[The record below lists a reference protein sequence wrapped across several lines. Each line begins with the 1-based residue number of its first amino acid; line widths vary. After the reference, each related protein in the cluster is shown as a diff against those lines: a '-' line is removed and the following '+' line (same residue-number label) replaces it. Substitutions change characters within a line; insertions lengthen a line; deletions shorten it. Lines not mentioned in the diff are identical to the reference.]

1 MSLLIIY
8 WRAPRL
14 IYEPRFY
21 AEEGTL
27 FFSYAFANPF
37 FLALFSPS
45 LTLSIGYYNFYA
57 NLSTTLA
64 ANLVPLEY
72 APFIT
77 MLFALFVQFIPIMI
91 ILKGKSVLWDST
103 EKKIFSILIYLFA
116 PSSGEIWLQTI
127 NSQFY
132 FCLIT
137 FMILLENQSR
147 TDEFKSWWYRILLLV
162 SGLTGITSIFLTPF
176 FIYTA
181 WKKKSREINKQTL
194 ILIGCAFVHLT
205 IFLLSM
211 KSQPTLMKANRL
223 SSIDLPTLMGILW
236 IQTLVLP
243 FLGSSFGSIPANF
256 LKKILDQRSLT
267 SSALGIIL
275 LILLILLFYYLT
287 KKSAIKAIIGGSF
300 LFITPLLIIFSLGE
314 KSQLLQI
321 GAGSRYFFTPI
332 VILIF
337 LLLSNVE
344 LNKKQYKESRSL
356 LSISLLLIAIVLGLA
371 SYRETVNVKP
381 NMPEWKEEV
390 KKWRKDHEYF
400 LKIWPDGWKTPL
412 KREIPGDFPIP
423 ADYDG
428 DGKTD
433 IAVFVQ
439 FENSWIIR
447 DLGTYR
453 WGEQGDVPVPGD
465 YNGDGRADTAVWRPS
480 DGYWF
485 IRDIGNFQWGAQGDV
500 PVPGDYNGDGRTDTA
515 VWRPSDGYWFI
526 KDIGNFQWGAQG
538 DVPVPG
544 DYNGDGRTDIA
555 VWRPSDRYWF
565 IRDIG
570 KFQWGT
576 KGDIL
581 IPDDYDGDGKTDLAV
596 YSPSS
601 GNWSIKDL
609 GNFQW
614 GTKGD
619 IPVPADY
626 DGDGRTDLAVWKPSN
641 GNWAIKDIG
650 NYQWGQGN
658 KRLLW

>member
-1 MSLLIIY
+1 MSIISFKKGISLNKYFFLVVSLLIIY

-14 IYEPRFY
+14 FHEPRFY

-27 FFSYAFANPF
+27 FFSYAFTNPF
-37 FLALFSPS
+37 YLALFSPS

-57 NLSTTLA
+57 NFSTTLA
-64 ANLVPLEY
+64 ANIVPLEY
-72 APFIT
+72 APLIT
-77 MLFALFVQFIPIMI
+77 TILALFVQLVPIMI

-103 EKKIFSILIYLFA
+103 EKKILCVLIYLFA

-137 FMILLENQSR
+137 FMILLENQSI
-147 TDEFKSWWYRILLLV
+147 TDGFKSWWYRILLLV

-176 FIYTA
+176 FIYSA
-181 WKKKSREINKQTL
+181 WKKKSREIKKQTL
-194 ILIGCAFVHLT
+194 ILIGCAFVQLT

-211 KSQPTLMKANRL
+211 KSQPTLMRSNRL
-223 SSIDLPTLMGILW
+223 SSIDLPTLMAIVW
-236 IQTLVLP
+236 IQTLFLP
-243 FLGSSFGSIPANF
+243 LLGSSFGNIPANL
-256 LKKILDQRSLT
+256 LKKILDQRSLM

-275 LILLILLFYYLT
+275 LILLILLVYYLA
-287 KKSAIKAIIGGSF
+287 KKSAIKAIIGGIF

-314 KSQLLQI
+314 KSQLIQI

-332 VILIF
+332 VILLF
-337 LLLSNVE
+337 LVLSNINFGTSSNIKF
-344 LNKKQYKESRSL
+344 NKKLYKESRSL
-356 LSISLLLIAIVLGLA
+356 LSILLLLIAVMSGLA
-371 SYRETVNVKP
+371 SYRETVNVKT

-433 IAVFVQ
+433 IAVYVQ

-447 DLGTYR
+447 DLATYR
-453 WGEQGDVPVPGD
+453 WGEQGDIPVPGD
-465 YNGDGRADTAVWRPS
+465 YDGDGRTDIAVWRPS
-480 DGYWF
+480 NGYWF
-485 IRDIGNFQWGAQGDV
+485 IRDIGNYQWGAQGDI
-500 PVPGDYNGDGRTDTA
+500 PVPGDYD
-515 VWRPSDGYWFI
+515 
-526 KDIGNFQWGAQG
+526 
-538 DVPVPG
+538 
-544 DYNGDGRTDIA
+544 GDGRTDIA
-555 VWRPSDRYWF
+555 VWRPSDSYWF

-576 KGDIL
+576 KGDIFV
-581 IPDDYDGDGKTDLAV
+581 PDDYDGDGKTDLAV
-596 YSPSS
+596 WKPSS

-609 GNFQW
+609 GDFQW

-619 IPVPADY
+619 IPVPGDY
-626 DGDGRTDLAVWKPSN
+626 DGDDRTDLAVWMPSN

-650 NYQWGQGN
+650 NYQWGQGI